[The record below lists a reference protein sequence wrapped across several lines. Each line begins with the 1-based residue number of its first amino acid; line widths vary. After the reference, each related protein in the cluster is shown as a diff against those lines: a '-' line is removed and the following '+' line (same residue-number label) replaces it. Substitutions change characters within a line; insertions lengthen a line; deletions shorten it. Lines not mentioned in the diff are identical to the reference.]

1 MSFDRLVR
9 FVPASD
15 SNAILIG
22 EPVDANLDVGLA
34 IRKGDEVEVKV
45 FSGKSA
51 LNPGSLS
58 DKTEKIARL
67 LSPLSQEEVGTIRCI
82 GLNVSFQS
90 TPDAVPNIQLLT
102 QRTVQA
108 TRRRSQDGSP
118 TRARSL
124 PQASHLPRRPLPSTH
139 RNPQA
144 HQVDRHCRLRIRTRR
159 RHLQALQERFRG
171 RGPRLRPGLH
181 RRKRRFQPCCT
192 IRSESMVLQ
201 QGLRRCL
208 SDRSCACELKVD
220 P

>member
-82 GLNVSFQS
+82 GLNVSSQS
-90 TPDAVPNIQLLT
+90 T
-102 QRTVQA
+102 
-108 TRRRSQDGSP
+108 
-118 TRARSL
+118 
-124 PQASHLPRRPLPSTH
+124 RRPLPSTY

-144 HQVDRHCRLRIRTRR
+144 HQVHRHRRLRIRTCR

-171 RGPRLRPGLH
+171 RGPRVRPGLH

-201 QGLRRCL
+201 QRLRRCL

-220 P
+220 SRPE